1 MEYNIKADL
10 EKAAKHAEDARALVD
25 VAKSEARE
33 LSSDENKQFDTLM
46 EAHQKAENSANQKK
60 RLNEAFSSKIES
72 IEKKAEETG
81 KSVNKIEDEKE
92 MSKRCLKSYL
102 LKGFNGMTNDEKE
115 FVTRSQST
123 IVNSEGGY
131 TVDTM
136 MSDAI
141 IQSMLQT
148 GGMREVASVITTA
161 QGGQMNFPTN
171 NDTANVGRWLAEK
184 SAATNTDT
192 VFGTAALNAW
202 TASSDYIPVSAQLIQ
217 DSAYDIEAYIVSILG
232 MRLGRL
238 SNAGYT
244 TGDSSSKPTGVA
256 TTSLVGKAAAA
267 IAATTFNEMLDL
279 KHSVDR
285 AYRANGTWMFND
297 NTLLALKK
305 LSLSS
310 ANQSLWQPGVV
321 AGEPSTID
329 GQRYTVNN
337 DLPDMAAGTHPIIYG
352 DFSKY
357 QIRDTQ
363 GINIRRSEHVAFLNN
378 EITFLG
384 ELRTDGK
391 LLDTAAVKHM
401 RMSNS

>member
-1 MEYNIKADL
+1 
-10 EKAAKHAEDARALVD
+10 
-25 VAKSEARE
+25 
-33 LSSDENKQFDTLM
+33 
-46 EAHQKAENSANQKK
+46 
-60 RLNEAFSSKIES
+60 
-72 IEKKAEETG
+72 
-81 KSVNKIEDEKE
+81 
-92 MSKRCLKSYL
+92 
-102 LKGFNGMTNDEKE
+102 
-115 FVTRSQST
+115 
-123 IVNSEGGY
+123 
-131 TVDTM
+131 
-136 MSDAI
+136 
-141 IQSMLQT
+141 
-148 GGMREVASVITTA
+148 
-161 QGGQMNFPTN
+161 
-171 NDTANVGRWLAEK
+171 
-184 SAATNTDT
+184 
-192 VFGTAALNAW
+192 
-202 TASSDYIPVSAQLIQ
+202 
-217 DSAYDIEAYIVSILG
+217 
-232 MRLGRL
+232 
-238 SNAGYT
+238 
-244 TGDSSSKPTGVA
+244 
-256 TTSLVGKAAAA
+256 
-267 IAATTFNEMLDL
+267 MLDL

-329 GQRYTVNN
+329 GQAYTVNN